1 MNSVS
6 LYHPHPHPPARRPVH
21 RPHPCLAPPTFS
33 DESLNWDTMGWGYWK
48 YPQIPS
54 VNRFKFITRGKF
66 MVNVCNRWAKDKE
79 QDLQAAWFNG
89 AG

>member
-1 MNSVS
+1 
-6 LYHPHPHPPARRPVH
+6 
-21 RPHPCLAPPTFS
+21 
-33 DESLNWDTMGWGYWK
+33 MGWGYWQ
-48 YPQIPS
+48 YPLIPE
-54 VNRFKFITRGKF
+54 VNRFKYITHGKF